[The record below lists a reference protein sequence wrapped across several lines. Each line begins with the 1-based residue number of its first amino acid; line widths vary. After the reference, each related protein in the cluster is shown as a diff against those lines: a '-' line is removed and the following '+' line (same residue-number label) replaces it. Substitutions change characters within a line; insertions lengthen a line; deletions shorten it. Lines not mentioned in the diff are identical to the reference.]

1 MIVVDASAVLD
12 LLLRSA
18 AGDRVLE
25 RIDEPGETLHAP
37 HLLDPEVLQGLRRYH
52 RQGAL
57 TDQRAAQALDDFED
71 LAIVRYPHDV
81 LTRRVWQLRHNVT
94 AYDAC
99 YIALAEA
106 LDAPLLTTDRRLGAA
121 SGIRA
126 RVIVP

>member
-12 LLLRSA
+12 LLLRTSL
-18 AGDRVLE
+18 GDRVLQRME
-25 RIDEPGETLHAP
+25 VVGESLHAP
-37 HLLDPEVLQGLRRYH
+37 HLLDPEVVQGLRRYH
-52 RQGAL
+52 RQGVL
-57 TDQRAAQALDDFED
+57 TDLRASQALEDFAD
-71 LAIVRYPHDV
+71 LPIVRYPHDV
-81 LTRRVWQLRHNVT
+81 LIDRVWQLRHNVT

-106 LDAPLLTTDRRLGAA
+106 LDAPLLTTDRRLSAA